1 MRENRAD
8 TALAVIYALL
18 LHLVPLLLLLAA
30 SLWRAPPSSAAG
42 EPVSADVV
50 DLNALS
56 PSMRS
61 ALQREP
67 EPPSSAPVDPMLE
80 PLEEPADPLPE
91 PLPDDTLPPPLEET
105 SSAESVPEQQVQPQ
119 AQLTN
124 PDRIEQQEATRD
136 STSPQTAMRQQEAR
150 QRQGQVDLTVRDRQQ
165 QAEQK
170 ARTAMERE
178 RERQLTDIRRQ
189 RAEQQR
195 TISLAQEKID
205 QIADR
210 EARRA
215 SAAAASASPPPGN
228 RGTEPNLS
236 AAYTKALTDAIR
248 NNWTQ
253 PDNVSSLQIC
263 KIVIRQIPGGEVIDA
278 QVDPS
283 CPYDEQGRRSVEA
296 AVLKAQ
302 PLPYQGFESV
312 FARTLTIN
320 FRAEDR

>member
-67 EPPSSAPVDPMLE
+67 EPPASAPADPMLE
-80 PLEEPADPLPE
+80 PLDEA
-91 PLPDDTLPPPLEET
+91 LPDDELPPPLEET
-105 SSAESVPEQQVQPQ
+105 PSAESAPEQQVQPQ
-119 AQLTN
+119 AQLSN
-124 PDRIEQQEATRD
+124 PDLIEQQEATRD
-136 STSPQTAMRQQEAR
+136 STSPETAAREQEAR
-150 QRQGQVDLTVRDRQQ
+150 QRQGQVDLTERDRQQ

-178 RERQLTDIRRQ
+178 RERQLADIRRL

-228 RGTEPNLS
+228 RGAEPNLN
-236 AAYTKALTDAIR
+236 AAYAKALTEAIR

-253 PDNVSSLQIC
+253 PDNVPSSQIC

-302 PLPYQGFESV
+302 PLPYRGFESV
-312 FARTLTIN
+312 FTRTLTIN
-320 FRAEDR
+320 FRAEDH

>member
-1 MRENRAD
+1 MREKRAD
-8 TALAVIYALL
+8 TVLAVVFSLL
-18 LHLVPLLLLLAA
+18 LHALPLLLLLFA
-30 SLWRAPPSSAAG
+30 SLWRASPSSTAG
-42 EPVSADVV
+42 EPISADVV

-56 PSMRS
+56 ASMRS

-67 EPPSSAPVDPMLE
+67 EPLAQATPPPEPQPEALDEPLPEESLPE
-80 PLEEPADPLPE
+80 PLEETP
-91 PLPDDTLPPPLEET
+91 
-105 SSAESVPEQQVQPQ
+105 PEQQLQPQ
-119 AQLTN
+119 EQL
-124 PDRIEQQEATRD
+124 PDPDEIDQEEVKPDSTASDTAAREQEAK
-136 STSPQTAMRQQEAR
+136 
-150 QRQGQVDLTVRDRQQ
+150 QRQGQVDLTERERQQ

-170 ARTAMERE
+170 ARTAMELE
-178 RERQLTDIRRQ
+178 RERQLADIRRQ
-189 RAEQQR
+189 RAEQR
-195 TISLAQEKID
+195 RAIDLAQEKID

-215 SAAAASASPPPGN
+215 SAAAANASPPPGN

-253 PDNVSSLQIC
+253 PDNVSSLQVC
-263 KIVIRQIPGGEVIDA
+263 KIMIRQIPGGEVIDA

-302 PLPYQGFESV
+302 PLPYRGFESV
-312 FARTLTIN
+312 FSRNLTIN

>member
-8 TALAVIYALL
+8 TVLAVAFALL
-18 LHLVPLLLLLAA
+18 LHAVPLLLLLVA
-30 SLWRAPPSSAAG
+30 SLLRAPPPSAAG
-42 EPVSADVV
+42 EPISADVV

-56 PSMRS
+56 ASMRS
-61 ALQREP
+61 ALRREP
-67 EPPSSAPVDPMLE
+67 EPLAQATPPPEPQPEALDEPLPEESLPE
-80 PLEEPADPLPE
+80 PLEETP
-91 PLPDDTLPPPLEET
+91 
-105 SSAESVPEQQVQPQ
+105 PEQQLQPQ
-119 AQLTN
+119 EQL
-124 PDRIEQQEATRD
+124 PDPDDIDQQEVKSD
-136 STSPQTAMRQQEAR
+136 STSSDTAAREQEAK
-150 QRQGQVDLTVRDRQQ
+150 QRQAQVDLTERERQQ

-170 ARTAMERE
+170 ARTSMELE
-178 RERQLTDIRRQ
+178 RQRQLTDIRRQ
-189 RAEQQR
+189 RAEQR
-195 TISLAQEKID
+195 RAIDLAQEKID

-215 SAAAASASPPPGN
+215 SAAAANANASPPPGN

-253 PDNVSSLQIC
+253 PDNVSSLQVC
-263 KIVIRQIPGGEVIDA
+263 KIMIRQIPGGEVIDA

-302 PLPYQGFESV
+302 PLPYRGFESV
-312 FARTLTIN
+312 FSRNLTIN

>member
-8 TALAVIYALL
+8 TVFAVVFALL
-18 LHLVPLLLLLAA
+18 LHALPLLLLVFA

-42 EPVSADVV
+42 EPISADVV

-56 PSMRS
+56 ASMRS

-67 EPPSSAPVDPMLE
+67 EPLAQATPPPEPQPDALDEPLPEESLPE
-80 PLEEPADPLPE
+80 PLEETP
-91 PLPDDTLPPPLEET
+91 
-105 SSAESVPEQQVQPQ
+105 PEQQLQPQ
-119 AQLTN
+119 EQL
-124 PDRIEQQEATRD
+124 PDPDDIDQEEVKPDSTASDTAAREQEAK
-136 STSPQTAMRQQEAR
+136 
-150 QRQGQVDLTVRDRQQ
+150 QRQGQVDLTERERQQ

-170 ARTAMERE
+170 ARTAMELE
-178 RERQLTDIRRQ
+178 RERQLADIRRQ
-189 RAEQQR
+189 RAEQR
-195 TISLAQEKID
+195 RAIDLAQEKID

-215 SAAAASASPPPGN
+215 SAAAANASPPPGN

-253 PDNVSSLQIC
+253 PDNVSSLQVC
-263 KIVIRQIPGGEVIDA
+263 KIMIRQIPGGEVIDA

-302 PLPYQGFESV
+302 PLPYRGFESV
-312 FARTLTIN
+312 FSRNLTVN

>member
-8 TALAVIYALL
+8 AVLAVAFALL
-18 LHLVPLLLLLAA
+18 LHAVPLLLLLFA
-30 SLWRAPPSSAAG
+30 SLLRAPPPSAAG
-42 EPVSADVV
+42 EPISADVV
-50 DLNALS
+50 DLNAL
-56 PSMRS
+56 PASMRS

-67 EPPSSAPVDPMLE
+67 EPLAQATPPPEPQSEALDE
-80 PLEEPADPLPE
+80 PLPEESLPE
-91 PLPDDTLPPPLEET
+91 PLDET
-105 SSAESVPEQQVQPQ
+105 PPEQQLQPQ
-119 AQLTN
+119 EQL
-124 PDRIEQQEATRD
+124 PDPDDIDQQEVKPD
-136 STSPQTAMRQQEAR
+136 STASDTAAREQEAK
-150 QRQGQVDLTVRDRQQ
+150 QRQGQVDLTERERQQ

-170 ARTAMERE
+170 ARTAMELE
-178 RERQLTDIRRQ
+178 RERQLADIRRQ
-189 RAEQQR
+189 RAEQR
-195 TISLAQEKID
+195 RAIDLAQEKID

-215 SAAAASASPPPGN
+215 SAAAANANANASSPPGN

-253 PDNVSSLQIC
+253 PDNVSSLQVC
-263 KIVIRQIPGGEVIDA
+263 KIMIRQIPGGEVIDA

-302 PLPYQGFESV
+302 PLPYRGFESV
-312 FARTLTIN
+312 FSRNLTIN

>member
-8 TALAVIYALL
+8 TVLAVAFALL
-18 LHLVPLLLLLAA
+18 LHAVPLLLLLLA

-42 EPVSADVV
+42 EPISAEVV
-50 DLNALS
+50 DLNAL
-56 PSMRS
+56 PASMRS
-61 ALQREP
+61 ALRREP
-67 EPPSSAPVDPMLE
+67 EPLAQATPPPEPQPSALDEPPEESLPE
-80 PLEEPADPLPE
+80 PLEETP
-91 PLPDDTLPPPLEET
+91 
-105 SSAESVPEQQVQPQ
+105 PEQQLQPQ
-119 AQLTN
+119 EQL
-124 PDRIEQQEATRD
+124 PDPDEVDQEEVKPDSTASDTAAREQEAK
-136 STSPQTAMRQQEAR
+136 
-150 QRQGQVDLTVRDRQQ
+150 QRQAQVDLTERERQQ

-170 ARTAMERE
+170 ARTAMELE
-178 RERQLTDIRRQ
+178 RERQLADIRRQ

-195 TISLAQEKID
+195 AIDLSEEKLR
-205 QIADR
+205 QMADR

-215 SAAAASASPPPGN
+215 SAAAANGSPPPGN

-253 PDNVSSLQIC
+253 PDNVSSLQVC
-263 KIVIRQIPGGEVIDA
+263 KIVIRQIPGGEVVDA

-302 PLPYQGFESV
+302 PLPYRGFESV
-312 FARTLTIN
+312 FNRTLTIN

>member
-8 TALAVIYALL
+8 TALAVVFALL

-42 EPVSADVV
+42 EPISADVV

-56 PSMRS
+56 ASMRS
-61 ALQREP
+61 ALRREP
-67 EPPSSAPVDPMLE
+67 EPLAQTPPPEALDE
-80 PLEEPADPLPE
+80 PLPEEPLPE
-91 PLPDDTLPPPLEET
+91 PLEET
-105 SSAESVPEQQVQPQ
+105 PPEQQLKPQ
-119 AQLTN
+119 EQL
-124 PDRIEQQEATRD
+124 PDPDEVDQEEVKPDSASSDTAAREQEAK
-136 STSPQTAMRQQEAR
+136 
-150 QRQGQVDLTVRDRQQ
+150 QRQAQVDLTERELQQ
-165 QAEQK
+165 QAEQR
-170 ARTAMERE
+170 ARTAKE
-178 RERQLTDIRRQ
+178 LADIRRQ

-195 TISLAQEKID
+195 EID
-205 QIADR
+205 LSEERLRQMADR

-215 SAAAASASPPPGN
+215 SAASASASPPPGN
-228 RGTEPNLS
+228 RGTEPDLS
-236 AAYTKALTDAIR
+236 AAYSKALSDAIR

-253 PDNVSSLQIC
+253 PDNVSSLQVC
-263 KIVIRQIPGGEVIDA
+263 KIVIRQIPGGEVVDA

-302 PLPYQGFESV
+302 PLPYRGFESV
-312 FARTLTIN
+312 FSRTLTIN

>member
-8 TALAVIYALL
+8 TVLAVAFALL
-18 LHLVPLLLLLAA
+18 LHAVPLLLLVVA
-30 SLWRAPPSSAAG
+30 SLLRAPPSSTAG
-42 EPVSADVV
+42 EPISADVV

-56 PSMRS
+56 ASMRS

-67 EPPSSAPVDPMLE
+67 EPLAQATPPPEPPPEALDEPLPEESLPE
-80 PLEEPADPLPE
+80 PLEETP
-91 PLPDDTLPPPLEET
+91 
-105 SSAESVPEQQVQPQ
+105 PEQQLQPQ
-119 AQLTN
+119 EQL
-124 PDRIEQQEATRD
+124 PDPDEIDRQEVKPD
-136 STSPQTAMRQQEAR
+136 STSSDTAAREQEAK
-150 QRQGQVDLTVRDRQQ
+150 QRQAQVDLTERERQQ
-165 QAEQK
+165 QAEQR
-170 ARTAMERE
+170 ARAAKELADVR
-178 RERQLTDIRRQ
+178 RQLLEERR
-189 RAEQQR
+189 A
-195 TISLAQEKID
+195 IDLAQEKID

-215 SAAAASASPPPGN
+215 SAAAANASPPPGN

-253 PDNVSSLQIC
+253 PDNVSSLQVC

-302 PLPYQGFESV
+302 PLPYRGFESV
-312 FARTLTIN
+312 FSRNLTIN

>member
-8 TALAVIYALL
+8 TVLAVVFALL
-18 LHLVPLLLLLAA
+18 LHAMPLLLLLVA
-30 SLWRAPPSSAAG
+30 SLWRAPPSAAAG
-42 EPVSADVV
+42 EPISADVV
-50 DLNALS
+50 DLNALPS
-56 PSMRS
+56 SMRS
-61 ALQREP
+61 ALRREP
-67 EPPSSAPVDPMLE
+67 EPLAQATPPPE
-80 PLEEPADPLPE
+80 PQPEALEEPLPE
-91 PLPDDTLPPPLEET
+91 PLEET
-105 SSAESVPEQQVQPQ
+105 PPEQQLQPQ
-119 AQLTN
+119 EQL
-124 PDRIEQQEATRD
+124 PDPDEIDQQEVKPD
-136 STSPQTAMRQQEAR
+136 STSADTAAREQEAK
-150 QRQGQVDLTVRDRQQ
+150 QRQAQVDLTERERQQ

-170 ARTAMERE
+170 ARTAMELE
-178 RERQLTDIRRQ
+178 RERQLADIRRQ
-189 RAEQQR
+189 RAEQR
-195 TISLAQEKID
+195 RAIDLAQEKID

-215 SAAAASASPPPGN
+215 SAAAANASPPPGN

-253 PDNVSSLQIC
+253 PDNVSPLQVC

-302 PLPYQGFESV
+302 PLPYRGFESV
-312 FARTLTIN
+312 FSRNLTIN

>member
-67 EPPSSAPVDPMLE
+67 EPPASAPADPMLE
-80 PLEEPADPLPE
+80 PLDEA
-91 PLPDDTLPPPLEET
+91 LPDDELPPPLEET
-105 SSAESVPEQQVQPQ
+105 PSAESAPEQQVQPQ
-119 AQLTN
+119 AQLSN
-124 PDRIEQQEATRD
+124 PDLIEQQEATRD
-136 STSPQTAMRQQEAR
+136 STSPETAAREQEAR
-150 QRQGQVDLTVRDRQQ
+150 QRQGQVDLTERDRQQ

-178 RERQLTDIRRQ
+178 RERQLADIRRL

-210 EARRA
+210 EARVA
-215 SAAAASASPPPGN
+215 SCCSIRSGL
-228 RGTEPNLS
+228 LS
-236 AAYTKALTDAIR
+236 
-248 NNWTQ
+248 
-253 PDNVSSLQIC
+253 
-263 KIVIRQIPGGEVIDA
+263 
-278 QVDPS
+278 
-283 CPYDEQGRRSVEA
+283 
-296 AVLKAQ
+296 
-302 PLPYQGFESV
+302 
-312 FARTLTIN
+312 
-320 FRAEDR
+320 

>member
-8 TALAVIYALL
+8 TVLAVVFAVL
-18 LHLVPLLLLLAA
+18 LHAVPLLLLLAA
-30 SLWRAPPSSAAG
+30 SLWRAPPSAAAG
-42 EPVSADVV
+42 EPISADVV
-50 DLNALS
+50 DLNALPS
-56 PSMRS
+56 SMRN

-67 EPPSSAPVDPMLE
+67 EPLAQASPPPEAMPAPLEEPPPEDTLPE
-80 PLEEPADPLPE
+80 PLEEPLPE
-91 PLPDDTLPPPLEET
+91 EPP
-105 SSAESVPEQQVQPQ
+105 PEQQLQPQ
-119 AQLTN
+119 EQL
-124 PDRIEQQEATRD
+124 PDPDEVDQEEVKSD
-136 STSPQTAMRQQEAR
+136 STSSDTAAREQEAK
-150 QRQGQVDLTVRDRQQ
+150 QRQGQVDLTERERQQ

-170 ARTAMERE
+170 ARTAMELE
-178 RERQLTDIRRQ
+178 RERQLADIRRQ
-189 RAEQQR
+189 RAVQQR
-195 TISLAQEKID
+195 AID
-205 QIADR
+205 LSEERLRQMADR

-215 SAAAASASPPPGN
+215 SAASASASPPPGS

-253 PDNVSSLQIC
+253 PDNVSSLQVC
-263 KIVIRQIPGGEVIDA
+263 KILIRQIPGGEVVDA

-302 PLPYQGFESV
+302 PLPYRGFESV
-312 FARTLTIN
+312 FSRNLTIN